1 MDSLY
6 SFAVSDDIKYL
17 LYKNF
22 DMRDVLR
29 KIIYNGNKSE
39 RESAFKLL
47 YQLCFDDKI
56 STDIKE
62 DTKLYDL
69 IQKTENSK
77 TCKGILMV
85 IDNKFNNK
93 KENKNL
99 QKKHIMISY
108 NSKSREFCLELKKEL
123 ERSGK
128 KVWIDVENIAGSSI
142 DSMAKAIEEAECVLV
157 CMSEFYKASPNC
169 RSEAEYLRQLQKPFV
184 PLIVQQDYKPGM
196 TSINHFFYL

>member
-62 DTKLYDL
+62 DTKLYEL

-85 IDNKFNNK
+85 IDSK
-93 KENKNL
+93 KETENFQNKY
-99 QKKHIMISY
+99 IMISY
-108 NSKSREFCLELKKEL
+108 QKKSREICLAIKKEL
-123 ERSGK
+123 EKSGK
-128 KVWIDVENIAGSSI
+128 KVWIDVENIDGSDLYSI
-142 DSMAKAIEEAECVLV
+142 AKAIEEAECVLV
-157 CMSEFYKASPNC
+157 CMSEFYKASANC
-169 RSEAEYLRQLQKPFV
+169 RAEAEYTITLGKPVMFI
-184 PLIVQQDYKPGM
+184 IVQKEYR
-196 TSINHFFYL
+196 

>member
-29 KIIYNGNKSE
+29 KIIYNGNKDE

-77 TCKGILMV
+77 TCKRILMV

-128 KVWIDVENIAGSSI
+128 KVWIDVENIDGSSLYSI
-142 DSMAKAIEEAECVLV
+142 SKAIEEAECVLV
-157 CMSEFYKASPNC
+157 CMSEKYKLSANC
-169 RSEAEYLRQLQKPFV
+169 RAEAEYTITLRKPVMFI
-184 PLIVQQDYKPGM
+184 IVQKKYR
-196 TSINHFFYL
+196 